1 MTMDMEEF
9 EAAGNG
15 EEGLSTSEA
24 VVKFLLEN
32 RDRAWKRRE
41 IADEIN
47 RDPNT
52 VGTNLSRLKDRG
64 LVRHRKNHWAIT
76 DDHHRLVEATRFS
89 KVFSTLNESVG
100 SIIESEDE
108 AKAWSDAQPDRP
120 HPSVGDGEEDTQTV
134 ESEGDNDDDQ

>member
-1 MTMDMEEF
+1 MDMEEF

-15 EEGLSTSEA
+15 EERLSTSEA

-32 RDRAWKRRE
+32 RDRAWQRRE

-76 DDHHRLVEATRFS
+76 DDHHRLVEATQFS

-100 SIIESEDE
+100 SIIESEEE

-120 HPSVGDGEEDTQTV
+120 HPSLGDG
-134 ESEGDNDDDQ
+134 EGDNDDDQ

>member
-9 EAAGNG
+9 EAAENG
-15 EEGLSTSEA
+15 EGGLSTSEA
-24 VVKFLLEN
+24 IVKFLLEN
-32 RDRAWKRRE
+32 RDRAWKRSE

-52 VGTNLSRLKDRG
+52 VGTNLSRLKGRG

-89 KVFSTLNESVG
+89 KAFSTLNESFR
-100 SIIESEDE
+100 SIIQSEEE
-108 AKAWSDAQPDRP
+108 AKAWSDAQPNRS
-120 HPSVGDGEEDTQTV
+120 HPSVVDGEETTQTI
-134 ESEGDNDDDQ
+134 EPERDNGDDQ

>member
-1 MTMDMEEF
+1 MTMDIEEF

-15 EEGLSTSEA
+15 DEELSTSEA
-24 VVKFLLEN
+24 IVKFLLEN

-76 DDHHRLVEATRFS
+76 DDHHRLVEATQFS

-100 SIIESEDE
+100 SIIESEEE
-108 AKAWSDAQPDRP
+108 AKTWSNAQPERA
-120 HPSVGDGEEDTQTV
+120 HPSVSDVDEATET
-134 ESEGDNDDDQ
+134 EGDNADDK

>member
-1 MTMDMEEF
+1 MAMDMEEF
-9 EAAGNG
+9 EAVGNG
-15 EEGLSTSEA
+15 EEKLSTGEA
-24 VVKFLLEN
+24 IVKFLFEN

-52 VGTNLSRLKDRG
+52 VGTNLSRLKDRD

-76 DDHHRLVEATRFS
+76 DDPHRLVEATRFS
-89 KVFSTLNESVG
+89 EIFSTLNESVG
-100 SIIESEDE
+100 SIIESEEE

-120 HPSVGDGEEDTQTV
+120 HPSIVDGEEATKGT
-134 ESEGDNDDDQ
+134 ESEGDTDDDQ